1 MEFAPMIERLA
12 LEKTCIVGMGNYLRN
27 DDAVGLF
34 IVDGIMEKA
43 ASGAVTVMNVEDV
56 LENYVFEIAG
66 SDCDNV
72 LIIDAVESGAEVG
85 AVFFGSLS
93 DFNESAN
100 NYSTHKLSL
109 VISGKILEEHGKAVW
124 LLGIEVRD
132 TDFGRGLSDRVKESA
147 CFIRDILGKYITSD
161 HKEFVYEY

>member
-1 MEFAPMIERLA
+1 MEFVPMIERLA

-27 DDAVGLF
+27 DDAVGLY

-56 LENYVFEIAG
+56 LENYVYEIAG

-85 AVFFGSLS
+85 TVFFGSLS

-132 TDFGRGLSDRVKESA
+132 TDFGRCLSDKVKESA
-147 CFIRDILGKYITSD
+147 SFIRDILGKYITSD